1 MQKQIVE
8 KIEHNTEVGDGKS
21 PSLDLV
27 WGAEPIGKVIGL
39 NKRQTFHLL
48 ESGRLP
54 AKKVGGKWVSSEGAL
69 RRHFCEVLT
78 AEVA

>member
-1 MQKQIVE
+1 MQKQ
-8 KIEHNTEVGDGKS
+8 NAEVGDGES

-27 WGAEPIGKVIGL
+27 WGAGPIGKVVGL
-39 NKRQTFHLL
+39 NKRQVFHLL

-69 RRHFCEVLT
+69 RYHFREVLM